1 MRATIIIVDTA
12 PEGAPAAPWPRH
24 AAECLDALS
33 PAEVIAVP
41 NAEAAAEAAREAA
54 LLGVDK
60 IVAAGS
66 DAVAHGVL
74 NALMT
79 LAEIHRR
86 EIKLGLL
93 SLRRPQEWSRTI
105 GFPRPLMR
113 QLAVLKAGHVM
124 PFDVGLVECI
134 DGDGKRITRHFLNG
148 ACFGLTTELRGAWDG
163 PAGATRHGLEGLARM
178 LRVFKERDRSWVSL
192 TRDGYELYRGP
203 IVAGLVMVGKF
214 YPGLGEV
221 APNAEPDD
229 GALDLVGLTGKLG
242 PAELGW
248 LARVRPGWV
257 GASRRWTTEQGAEFN
272 ANDTAGPVRLDLDGV
287 PTGRLPARFS
297 VLPRQIQ
304 VIVPAIPVRL
314 MKPAFQPLSALA
326 KRAAVAGNIR
336 GN

>member
-1 MRATIIIVDTA
+1 MRGTIIIVETA
-12 PEGAPAAPWPRH
+12 PEGSPAAPWPRH
-24 AAECLDALS
+24 EAECLDALS
-33 PAEVIAVP
+33 PAEVIAAP

-66 DAVAHGVL
+66 DAIAHGVV

-79 LAEIHRR
+79 LAEVHRR

-113 QLAVLKAGHVM
+113 QLEVLKAGHTM
-124 PFDVGLVECI
+124 PFDVGRVECL
-134 DGDGKRITRHFLNG
+134 DCEGNPITRHFLNG

-163 PAGATRHGLEGLARM
+163 PGGEPRHRLEGLARV
-178 LRVFKERDRSWVSL
+178 LRVLKERGRSWVSL
-192 TRDGYELYRGP
+192 TRDGQELYRGP
-203 IVAGLVMVGKF
+203 IVAGLVMVGRF

-221 APNAEPDD
+221 APNAEPGD

-248 LARVRPGWV
+248 LARLRPGWV
-257 GASRRWTTEQGAEFN
+257 GASRRWTTEQGAEFI
-272 ANDTAGPVRLDLDGV
+272 ANDIAGVVRLELDGV

-297 VLPRQIQ
+297 VWPRQIQ
-304 VIVPAIPVRL
+304 VIVPAVPARV
-314 MKPAFQPLSALA
+314 MKPAFQPLPAVA
-326 KRAAVAGNIR
+326 KRAAVAGNLR
-336 GN
+336 VN